1 MKKGKIVLGLCGF
14 CLLLSSCGSSQN
26 ATVGNNTDPN
36 NHSVSTTSMSRET
49 SDIQYLKKDL
59 ENGTVSIWYF
69 ETSTPQ
75 DTIAIP
81 EEINGKTVS
90 QIGERLFE
98 GNEEV
103 KTVILPKTVRAIGN
117 SAFNF
122 ATTLEKVE
130 ISGPVEIL
138 ENSSFYG
145 CDSLQELNFPDGLKK
160 IGDHAI
166 TACSSLTDLYL
177 PGTVE
182 EIEQSAKLLLY
193 KGVRNVVVTLGARGS
208 LIVNQNGALLVPA
221 RKVSAV
227 DTTGAG
233 DCFNGVLAV
242 ALSAGMPLEKAV
254 LRANLAASISV
265 TRRGA
270 LTSMPT
276 LEDLESLWQMFS
288 RDDMSYVAE
297 G

>member
-1 MKKGKIVLGLCGF
+1 MKKGKVVLGLCGF

-59 ENGTVSIWYF
+59 ENGIVSIWYF

-182 EIEQSAKLLLY
+182 EIDED
-193 KGVRNVVVTLGARGS
+193 NF
-208 LIVNQNGALLVPA
+208 ALCGEPLKIHVPA
-221 RKVSAV
+221 GSETEARLQEIMKSN
-227 DTTGAG
+227 D
-233 DCFNGVLAV
+233 
-242 ALSAGMPLEKAV
+242 
-254 LRANLAASISV
+254 
-265 TRRGA
+265 
-270 LTSMPT
+270 
-276 LEDLESLWQMFS
+276 DLNIQIVE
-288 RDDMSYVAE
+288 E
-297 G
+297 

>member
-1 MKKGKIVLGLCGF
+1 MKKKKIVLGLCGF
-14 CLLLSSCGSSQN
+14 CLFLSSCGSSPN
-26 ATVGNNTDPN
+26 TTVDNSTDLN
-36 NHSVSTTSMSRET
+36 NHSISTTSMSRET
-49 SDIQYLKKDL
+49 SDIRYLKKEL
-59 ENGTVSIWYF
+59 EDGTLSIWYF
-69 ETSTPQ
+69 DTSTPQ

-103 KTVILPKTVRAIGN
+103 RTVILPKTIRTISN

-122 ATTLEKVE
+122 ATSLEKVE

-182 EIEQSAKLLLY
+182 EIDED
-193 KGVRNVVVTLGARGS
+193 NF
-208 LIVNQNGALLVPA
+208 ALCGEPLKIHVPA
-221 RKVSAV
+221 GSETEARLQEIMKNN
-227 DTTGAG
+227 D
-233 DCFNGVLAV
+233 
-242 ALSAGMPLEKAV
+242 
-254 LRANLAASISV
+254 
-265 TRRGA
+265 
-270 LTSMPT
+270 
-276 LEDLESLWQMFS
+276 DLNIQIVE
-288 RDDMSYVAE
+288 E
-297 G
+297 